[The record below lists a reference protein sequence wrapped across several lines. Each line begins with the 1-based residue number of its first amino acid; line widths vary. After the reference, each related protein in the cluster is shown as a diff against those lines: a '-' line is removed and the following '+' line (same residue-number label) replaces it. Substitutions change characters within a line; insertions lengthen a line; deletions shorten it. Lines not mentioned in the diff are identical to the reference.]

1 MFPTRTGPLSLLGT
15 GSVEDNFTSNDP
27 DKHTKG
33 LRNLWK
39 TIRGDHLGRGDGN
52 HGLEPEDLELQ
63 RVLFVTRKKEP
74 EQPGAI
80 GGQDSQPPVD
90 CKNDLSKQKVDP
102 ETANNFVD
110 LSQSTTESSS
120 DDDSSSDTDSSE
132 S

>member
-1 MFPTRTGPLSLLGT
+1 M
-15 GSVEDNFTSNDP
+15 
-27 DKHTKG
+27 
-33 LRNLWK
+33 WK
-39 TIRGDHLGRGDGN
+39 TIRGDHQGRRGGN
-52 HGLEPEDLELQ
+52 YGLEEKDLELQ

-80 GGQDSQPPVD
+80 GGQGSQPPVD
-90 CKNDLSKQKVDP
+90 CENDLSEQKVDP

-120 DDDSSSDTDSSE
+120 DDDSSSDSDSSE